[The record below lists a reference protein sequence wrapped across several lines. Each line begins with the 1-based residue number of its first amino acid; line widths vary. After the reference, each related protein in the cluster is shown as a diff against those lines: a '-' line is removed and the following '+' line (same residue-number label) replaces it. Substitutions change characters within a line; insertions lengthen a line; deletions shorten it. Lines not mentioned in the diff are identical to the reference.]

1 MSKRIFTLGAPLAL
15 SLLLAACG
23 GEREEPFNP
32 SEPEE
37 VRDPVAV
44 SFVFEDSSTDD
55 LSGYPS
61 TDVASRRLEIIRDAE
76 DFGFLTDLYS
86 NEFVTE
92 PDFEQGQVVLY
103 DSGWFDDSVC
113 AQQLNLDRIQA
124 FSITE
129 DESVVEVVLTY
140 RRSEADED
148 ADCDDAEIPLRTW
161 EFHYI
166 ETRADL
172 VVVEEVRGLDT
183 GSSGSQSSSSS
194 SQSSSSS
201 SESASSEP

>member
-1 MSKRIFTLGAPLAL
+1 MSKPNITLGAPLAL

-23 GEREEPFNP
+23 GEREEGFNP

-37 VRDPVAV
+37 IRDPVAV
-44 SFVFEDSSTDD
+44 SFVYEDNSTDE
-55 LSGYPS
+55 LSGYPP

-86 NEFVTE
+86 DEFVTE

-124 FSITE
+124 FSVTE

-148 ADCDDAEIPLRTW
+148 ADCEAEIPFRTW
-161 EFHYI
+161 EFHYV

-172 VVVEEVRGLDT
+172 IVVEEVRGLDT